1 MIFQYLTKS
10 MLKEEL
16 ATVAPVL
23 VAFAYG
29 EEDWMAKERK
39 ERRKHRRAEL
49 DMPIDMQGFD
59 DEGKSFTART
69 INLSAGGF
77 YCALPFHVPT
87 MTKLRVSLVIPVAD
101 GAGKVEKHPI
111 TCEGMVVRT
120 VPEKPTKGKKVYEI
134 GCFFTEIDDYDRLV
148 IEQYLAQKSLAGK

>member
-1 MIFQYLTKS
+1 MPKN
-10 MLKEEL
+10 
-16 ATVAPVL
+16 
-23 VAFAYG
+23 
-29 EEDWMAKERK
+29 RK

-49 DMPIDMQGFD
+49 AMPIDMQGFD

-77 YCALPFHVPT
+77 YCALPFHVAP
-87 MTKLRVSLVIPVAD
+87 MTKLRVSLVVPVSD
-101 GAGKVEKHPI
+101 SDGKVEKHSI

-120 VPEKPTKGKKVYEI
+120 VPEKPAKGRKVYEI

-148 IEQYLAQKSLAGK
+148 IEQYLAEKALAGK

>member
-1 MIFQYLTKS
+1 

-16 ATVAPVL
+16 ATVTPVL
-23 VAFAYG
+23 VAFACR
-29 EEDWMAKERK
+29 EEDCMAKERK

-77 YCALPFHVPT
+77 YCALPFYVPT
-87 MTKLRVSLVIPVAD
+87 MTKLKVSLVIPVTD
-101 GAGKVEKHPI
+101 SAGKVEKHPI

-120 VPEKPTKGKKVYEI
+120 VPEKPTRSSKVYEI

>member
-1 MIFQYLTKS
+1 

-16 ATVAPVL
+16 ATGVPVL
-23 VAFAYG
+23 VAFACG
-29 EEDWMAKERK
+29 EEDYMARERK

-77 YCALPFHVPT
+77 YCALPFYVPT
-87 MTKLRVSLVIPVAD
+87 MTKLKVSLVIPVTD
-101 GAGKVEKHPI
+101 SAGKVEKHPV

-120 VPEKPTKGKKVYEI
+120 VPEKPTEGNKVYEI

-148 IEQYLAQKSLAGK
+148 IEQYMAQKSLAGM

>member
-1 MIFQYLTKS
+1 MS
-10 MLKEEL
+10 MSKEEL
-16 ATVAPVL
+16 AGPPAVL
-23 VAFAYG
+23 VAFAYE
-29 EEDWMAKERK
+29 EEDRMAKAQK
-39 ERRKHRRAEL
+39 ERRKHRRARL

-59 DEGKSFTART
+59 DEGQSFTART

-77 YCALPFHVPT
+77 YCAVPFYVPP

-101 GAGKVEKHPI
+101 SGGKVEKHPI

-120 VPEKPTKGKKVYEI
+120 VPERPAKGKALYEI

-148 IEQYLAQKSLAGK
+148 IEQYLAQKAVTD

>member
-1 MIFQYLTKS
+1 MIWQFLTKS

-16 ATVAPVL
+16 ATAPAVL
-23 VAFAYG
+23 IAFAHG
-29 EEDWMAKERK
+29 EEDRMAREKE
-39 ERRKHRRAEL
+39 ERRKHRRATL

-59 DEGKSFTART
+59 DEGQSFTART

-77 YCALPFHVPT
+77 YCALPFFVAP

-101 GAGKVEKHPI
+101 SDGKVEKHPI

-120 VPEKPTKGKKVYEI
+120 VPEKAAKGKKLYEI

-148 IEQYLAQKSLAGK
+148 IEQYLAQKSLAG

>member
-1 MIFQYLTKS
+1 

-16 ATVAPVL
+16 ATAPAVL

-29 EEDWMAKERK
+29 EEDWMAREKE

-59 DEGKSFTART
+59 DEGQSFTART

-77 YCALPFHVPT
+77 YCALPFFVAP

-101 GAGKVEKHPI
+101 SDGKVEKHPI
-111 TCEGMVVRT
+111 TCEGMVVRI
-120 VPEKPTKGKKVYEI
+120 VPEKVAKGKKLYEI

-148 IEQYLAQKSLAGK
+148 IEQYLAQKSLAG

>member
-1 MIFQYLTKS
+1 MIWQYLTKS

-16 ATVAPVL
+16 ARTSPVL
-23 VAFAYG
+23 VACHQG
-29 EEDWMAKERK
+29 EEDRMAKDRE

-49 DMPIDMQGFD
+49 EMPIDMQGFD
-59 DEGKSFTART
+59 DEGQSFTART

-77 YCALPFHVPT
+77 YCALPFYVSP

-101 GAGKVEKHPI
+101 SDGKVEKHPI

-120 VPEKPTKGKKVYEI
+120 VPEKAAKGRNLYEI

-148 IEQYLAQKSLAGK
+148 IEQYLAQKSLAGQ